1 MIAELDG
8 ELTKKFRSF
17 VNSNNSYVRIYSTQ
31 NKDANAW
38 SKICS
43 CMDWLDVAIEGIRKP
58 VLDRNMNKSS
68 LNFAHF
74 LIDIDMIIESIENL
88 WLAFSSVF
96 KEINEY
102 RSDSNEIFNAFEFGK
117 PYTDREYFK
126 EVRAWFGIHAVNGN
140 PRNLPNFEKSVRF
153 FSSWSSSHAPG
164 EYVLILYSN
173 NQEAEEIYG
182 GRKKVYVKDL
192 VRLAEVYYFSLEK
205 LMVELQKSY
214 DVEINTLRS
223 DEIFLNNEL
232 SELKQLKY
240 LRKVSLE
247 RKITREFYEH
257 DVARYLN
264 FLEIDLSIYSQD
276 DKKTILEY
284 LGSLSPIIQKYK
296 VLLEQIDID
305 EENIFELMNL
315 KSNWYRENHYA
326 ASKAL
331 EKKENPELSCTSDNF
346 EIRLLIGA
354 GLPEYIEELCGF
366 EFSLLVYSYDYMFYK
381 TEPSKT
387 TILRSTLIIDDIND
401 DLEIIAMPKIE
412 S

>member
-43 CMDWLDVAIEGIRKP
+43 CMDWLDVAIEGIKEP

-96 KEINEY
+96 KKIKEY
-102 RSDSNEIFNAFEFGK
+102 KSDSNEIFNAFEFGK

-140 PRNLPNFEKSVRF
+140 SRNLPGFKNSVRF
-153 FSSWSSSHAPG
+153 FSSWSSSHALG

-173 NQEAEEIYG
+173 NQQAEKEYG
-182 GRKKVYVKDL
+182 GIKKVLVKDL
-192 VRLAEVYYFSLEK
+192 VRLAQEYYFSLEK
-205 LMVELQKSY
+205 LMEELQKSY
-214 DVEINTLRS
+214 EVEMDTLRS
-223 DEIFLNNEL
+223 DAIYLDREL
-232 SELKQLKY
+232 SDLKKLKY

-257 DVARYLN
+257 DVERYLK
-264 FLEIDLSIYSQD
+264 FLEVDLSVYRQD
-276 DKKTILEY
+276 DKKLILDY
-284 LGSLSPIIQKYK
+284 LGSLSPIIQNYK
-296 VLLEQIDID
+296 ILLEQIDID
-305 EENIFELMNL
+305 DDNIFELMNL

-331 EKKENPELSCTSDNF
+331 EKKENPELSCFTDDF
-346 EIRLLIGA
+346 EIRLLIGV
-354 GLPEYIEELCGF
+354 GLPEYIQKLQGF
-366 EFSLLVYSYDYMFYK
+366 EFSLLVYSYDNMFYK
-381 TEPSKT
+381 TEPPKT
-387 TILRSTLIIDDIND
+387 AFLKSTLIIDDTND
-401 DLEIIAMPKIE
+401 ELEIITIPKIE